1 MTQTTKRRTASE
13 WAKVVERWRAS
24 GGGLEE
30 FASSEGVR
38 PATLAW
44 WSSELRRRS
53 TEPKAAGPTAR
64 GTRSRAPVFTEL
76 RVVASQTEATPGSI
90 EIHGR
95 SGLVVRV
102 HTAVDPELLVS
113 VLRAVSQC

>member
-1 MTQTTKRRTASE
+1 MTQAAKRRTATE

-24 GGGLEE
+24 GSGLEE

-44 WSSELRRRS
+44 WSSELKRRS
-53 TEPKAAGPTAR
+53 ARPKAEAA
-64 GTRSRAPVFTEL
+64 GTRGRRGSTPAFTEL
-76 RVVASQTEATPGSI
+76 RVVARREGATPGSI
-90 EIHGR
+90 EIQGH

-102 HTAVDPELLVS
+102 HGGVDPALLVS

>member
-1 MTQTTKRRTASE
+1 M
-13 WAKVVERWRAS
+13 VDRWRAS
-24 GGGLEE
+24 GHGLEE

-44 WSSELRRRS
+44 WSSELKRRAAKPKTEAAGTRRRRGS
-53 TEPKAAGPTAR
+53 TPA
-64 GTRSRAPVFTEL
+64 FTEL
-76 RVVASQTEATPGSI
+76 RVVGRQAEATAGSI

-102 HTAVDPELLVS
+102 HTAVDPALLVS

>member
-1 MTQTTKRRTASE
+1 MTQATKRRTASE
-13 WAKVVERWRAS
+13 WAKVVDRWRTS
-24 GGGLEE
+24 GSGLEE

-44 WSSELRRRS
+44 WSSELKRRSAKPKTEAAEARRRRGS
-53 TEPKAAGPTAR
+53 TPA
-64 GTRSRAPVFTEL
+64 FTEL
-76 RVVASQTEATPGSI
+76 RVVAGRADATPGSI

-102 HTAVDPELLVS
+102 HGGVDPALLVN